1 MGDELEIF
9 SAGEELEDVEH
20 NGEVVTL
27 NKPFAT
33 PDKDK
38 KYAVYARN
46 SAGDVV
52 KVRFS
57 GEPVTVESSDPSTP
71 SYWSGKKGAL
81 SSDFAHKVFFDMAS
95 KRIRSCRDGVQ
106 EYYGVEL
113 GIEPSHKVFTVYRSP
128 ETLSEMAS
136 RMLHIPI
143 IDDHSYDPGEE
154 CPDELSIGTL
164 GTTEI
169 VEFSDESS
177 SSTLYLE
184 HNAILSDRAMALKGE
199 GKREFSLAG
208 THKTKEHAVYDFEWY
223 DINPTHLALVDS
235 ARGGSVLTFVDK
247 RKEDMPGKLATVFCD
262 AEGNPNLEQI
272 VEIAQGLPE
281 ALRKVPMDKLQEVMP
296 MLQEIVS
303 MSKAGGST
311 EPEMADA
318 DMDGDTDGD
327 MEDGDT
333 VSMNESY
340 EDMEGEEKEKFGD
353 SVLYKSIAALFQD
366 SFADS
371 QAFQD
376 AVAGA
381 VTKHSEVI
389 EKAKTFVADDYS
401 FADKSTKQ
409 IMIDA
414 IAVEHAD
421 TTFEDAELD
430 TAFKM
435 LKKSNSS
442 LETFGDSKKDEL
454 EQLAN
459 EEL

>member
-71 SYWSGKKGAL
+71 SYWSGKKGAV
-81 SSDFAHKVFFDMAS
+81 SSDFEHKVFFDMAS

-169 VEFSDESS
+169 VEFSDNSS
-177 SSTLYLE
+177 ASTLYLE
-184 HNAILSDRAMALKGE
+184 HNAILSDRAMALKAE

-235 ARGGSVLTFVDK
+235 ARGGSVLTFADK
-247 RKEDMPGKLATVFCD
+247 RKEDMAGKLATVFCD

-303 MSKAGGST
+303 MSKAGGNT
-311 EPEMADA
+311 DPEMADA
-318 DMDGDTDGD
+318 DAGDD
-327 MEDGDT
+327 MADGDT
-333 VSMNESY
+333 VSMDESY

-353 SVLYKSIAALFQD
+353 SKLFKSIAALFQN

-371 QAFQD
+371 QEFQD
-376 AVAGA
+376 AVTGA
-381 VTKHSEVI
+381 VAKHSEVI

-409 IMIDA
+409 IMLDA
-414 IAVEHAD
+414 IAVEHGD
-421 TTFEDAELD
+421 TAFEDAELD

-442 LETFGDSKKDEL
+442 LETFGDSQKDEL
-454 EQLAN
+454 EQLAD